1 MTSKELQDLI
11 DSLRHQAGTW
21 MGDEACEQLER
32 FIQYAQKLH
41 ERSEMIDTKLKQGYR
56 FIQTGSGQHSTN

>member
-32 FIQYAQKLH
+32 LIQYAQKLH

>member
-1 MTSKELQDLI
+1 MTSSELQELV

-32 FIQYAQKLH
+32 LIQYTLKIH
-41 ERSEMIDTKLKQGYR
+41 ERSSLIDAKLKQGYR

>member
-1 MTSKELQDLI
+1 MTTDELEDLVI
-11 DSLRHQAGTW
+11 SLRHQAATW

-32 FIQYAQKLH
+32 LIQYTIKVH
-41 ERSEMIDTKLKQGYR
+41 ERSTLIDAKLKQGYR